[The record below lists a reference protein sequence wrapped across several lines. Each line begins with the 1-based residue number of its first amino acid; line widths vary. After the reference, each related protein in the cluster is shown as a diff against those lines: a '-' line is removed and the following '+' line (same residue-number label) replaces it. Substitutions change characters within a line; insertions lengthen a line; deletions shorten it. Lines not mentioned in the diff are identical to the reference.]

1 MVHQQIS
8 FLGVNGSHP
17 VPSFSVFRWVNRPAW
32 SLRAAHGVDK
42 SFGLCHLSR
51 GSGSWGWWIFVSL
64 SSTEIQTT
72 YILRPSS
79 LSFLSRIKIKNKK
92 KTQRWLPAALH
103 FPFLITWAGGGLFFR
118 TANVLFITTCATSP
132 HYIASN
138 WIMPSVTRV
147 DILRK
152 YRFRVLWSHH
162 KVRPF
167 QSGVDRRNDNFQ
179 IWISKQRSQTCS
191 VSLSRVWTTLER
203 CNRTM

>member
-1 MVHQQIS
+1 MRLMNICLVVINGNPNHIHLATVIS
-8 FLGVNGSHP
+8 LFV
-17 VPSFSVFRWVNRPAW
+17 VM
-32 SLRAAHGVDK
+32 DK
-42 SFGLCHLSR
+42 
-51 GSGSWGWWIFVSL
+51 
-64 SSTEIQTT
+64 
-72 YILRPSS
+72 
-79 LSFLSRIKIKNKK
+79 KINKK
-92 KTQRWLPAALH
+92 NPTMTLPAALH

-118 TANVLFITTCATSP
+118 SANVLFIATCATSP

-147 DILRK
+147 DILGK